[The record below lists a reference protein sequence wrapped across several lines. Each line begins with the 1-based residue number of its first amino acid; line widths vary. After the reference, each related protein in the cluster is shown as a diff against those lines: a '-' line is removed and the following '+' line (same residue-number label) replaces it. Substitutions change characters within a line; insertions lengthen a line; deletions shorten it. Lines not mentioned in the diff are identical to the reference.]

1 MKKTYQMPTIKW
13 LEADTEEMIA
23 SSPLENGFKMD
34 EVDTTN
40 ETSGN
45 LSRKGYSVWD
55 DEDE

>member
-23 SSPLENGFKMD
+23 SSPLENGFNMD
-34 EVDTTN
+34 EVGTTN

>member
-1 MKKTYQMPTIKW
+1 MKKIYQMPTIKW

-23 SSPLENGFKMD
+23 SSPLENGFNMD

>member
-1 MKKTYQMPTIKW
+1 MKKIYQMPTIKW
-13 LEADTEEMIA
+13 LEAETEEMIA
-23 SSPLENGFKMD
+23 SSPLENGFNMD